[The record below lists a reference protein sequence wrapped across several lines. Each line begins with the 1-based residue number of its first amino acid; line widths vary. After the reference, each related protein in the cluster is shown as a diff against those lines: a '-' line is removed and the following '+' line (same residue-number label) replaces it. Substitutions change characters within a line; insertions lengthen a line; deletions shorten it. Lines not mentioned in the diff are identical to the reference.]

1 LSEAVDAFA
10 RVAMFIR
17 FASCELDPDARVP
30 VGLFHAL
37 DQLYWSDEVPRY
49 ELDALREIENWFD
62 ENLATLPDY
71 LTEHWWSAEA
81 VCWFKSNATKHLSR
95 AWEMV
100 EILERNDVL
109 VWQIKGR
116 DVGDI
121 YYEDEAQVFA
131 RPTRAVRRLLRR

>member
-1 LSEAVDAFA
+1 
-10 RVAMFIR
+10 MFIR
-17 FASCELDPDARVP
+17 FTSGELDPDARVP
-30 VGLFHAL
+30 AGLFHSL
-37 DQLYWSDEVPRY
+37 YQLQWSDEVPKY
-49 ELDALREIENWFD
+49 ELDALRQIENWFD
-62 ENLATLPDY
+62 ENLASIPDY
-71 LTEHWWSAEA
+71 QSDYWRSCEA
-81 VCWFKSNATKHLSR
+81 VCWFKPTALRHLAH

-109 VWQIKGR
+109 VWQIKAR